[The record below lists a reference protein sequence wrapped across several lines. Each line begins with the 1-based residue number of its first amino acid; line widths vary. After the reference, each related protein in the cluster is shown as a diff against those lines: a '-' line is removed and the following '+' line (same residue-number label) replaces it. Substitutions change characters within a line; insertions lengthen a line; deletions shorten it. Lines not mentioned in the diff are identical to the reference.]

1 MGNEASLLADSKM
14 TLAELQM
21 VSNFSPNELKRL
33 ARRFKKLDKDNNGTI
48 SPEEFLSL
56 PELHQNPLVSR
67 VIATLDVDGGGDVD
81 FQEFI
86 SCLSIFS
93 VKGEKEAKLRFAFQI
108 YDVDRD
114 GFISNGE
121 LYHVLKMM
129 VGTNLKEQQLQQI
142 VDKTILYADKD
153 GDGKISFQ
161 EFCDIVSSTDVDT
174 KMVVRVSVRTG
185 AQVHISLSTVVCRCL

>member
-174 KMVVRVSVRTG
+174 KMVVRV
-185 AQVHISLSTVVCRCL
+185 